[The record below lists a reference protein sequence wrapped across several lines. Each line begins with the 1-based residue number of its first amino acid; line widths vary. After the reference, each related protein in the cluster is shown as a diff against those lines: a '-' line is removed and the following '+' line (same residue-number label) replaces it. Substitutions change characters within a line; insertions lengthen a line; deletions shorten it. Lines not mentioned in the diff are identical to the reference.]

1 MNITK
6 IFLLFLF
13 LIQILFLVGYNYS
26 IDSNIFFSFSSIFD
40 EEFVIMFAMFLVI
53 SLLIFF
59 SLQSFSNLFDERIA
73 FLTKFFI
80 DNFDQVLNNI
90 NFLLNIFNKSYN
102 ILLVNFNFLN
112 LLNDN
117 IIILFNNFELK
128 ENVLAVVFSKLFFFK
143 EKIVNDFF
151 SFKI

>member
-6 IFLLFLF
+6 IFLLFVF
-13 LIQILFLVGYNYS
+13 LIQILFLIGYNYS
-26 IDSNIFFSFSSIFD
+26 IDSNIFFSFASIFD

-53 SLLIFF
+53 SLLVFF
-59 SLQSFSNLFDERIA
+59 SLQSFSNLFDERIE
-73 FLTKFFI
+73 FLNKFFI

-102 ILLVNFNFLN
+102 ILLMNLNFFNVLN
-112 LLNDN
+112 NN

-128 ENVLAVVFSKLFFFK
+128 ENLLVIIFSKLFFFK
-143 EKIVNDFF
+143 EKMVNYFF
-151 SFKI
+151 LLKK

>member
-13 LIQILFLVGYNYS
+13 LIQILFLIGYNYS
-26 IDSNIFFSFSSIFD
+26 IDSNVFFSFSSIFD

-53 SLLIFF
+53 SLLVFF
-59 SLQSFSNLFDERIA
+59 SLQSFSNLFDERIE
-73 FLTKFFI
+73 FLNKFFI
-80 DNFDQVLNNI
+80 DNFDQVLNNV

-102 ILLVNFNFLN
+102 ILLMNLNFFN
-112 LLNDN
+112 LLNNN

-128 ENVLAVVFSKLFFFK
+128 ENLLIIIFSKLFFFK
-143 EKIVNDFF
+143 EKIISYFF
-151 SFKI
+151 LLKK